1 MDLQIFY
8 LNMHNQISNVMDISK
23 SLIEEL
29 KLLIQLKENIGD
41 SKENSIKL
49 NRKYKDSVVMIENL
63 VIDLILIYQPWR
75 KNKQSLIFDM
85 DNVYDL
91 IEVNQMLDN
100 GEIKKHEFWFD
111 ITECF
116 GK

>member
-1 MDLQIFY
+1 
-8 LNMHNQISNVMDISK
+8 MHNQISNVMDISK
-23 SLIEEL
+23 SLIDEL

-49 NRKYKDSVVMIENL
+49 NRKYKDSFVMIENL
-63 VIDLILIYQPWR
+63 VIDLILIFKPWR
-75 KNKQSLIFDM
+75 KYKQSLIFDM

-116 GK
+116 YKT

>member
-1 MDLQIFY
+1 
-8 LNMHNQISNVMDISK
+8 MHNQISNVMDISK
-23 SLIEEL
+23 SLIDEL

-41 SKENSIKL
+41 SKENPIKL

-75 KNKQSLIFDM
+75 KNKQSLLFDM

-91 IEVNQMLDN
+91 IEVSQMLDN
-100 GEIKKHEFWFD
+100 GKMKKHEFWFD
-111 ITECF
+111 ITDCF
-116 GK
+116 

>member
-1 MDLQIFY
+1 MI
-8 LNMHNQISNVMDISK
+8 
-23 SLIEEL
+23 EL
-29 KLLIQLKENIGD
+29 KLLIQFKENIGD
-41 SKENSIKL
+41 SKENPIIL

-63 VIDLILIYQPWR
+63 VIDLILIYKPWR

-100 GEIKKHEFWFD
+100 GKMKKHEFWFD

-116 GK
+116 E

>member
-1 MDLQIFY
+1 
-8 LNMHNQISNVMDISK
+8 MHNQISNVMDITK
-23 SLIEEL
+23 SLIDEL

-63 VIDLILIYQPWR
+63 VIDLILVYQPWR

-85 DNVYDL
+85 DNVYDS

-100 GEIKKHEFWFD
+100 GKTKKHEFWFD

>member
-1 MDLQIFY
+1 
-8 LNMHNQISNVMDISK
+8 MHSQISNVMDISK

-63 VIDLILIYQPWR
+63 VIHLILIYQPWR

-111 ITECF
+111 ITACF

>member
-1 MDLQIFY
+1 
-8 LNMHNQISNVMDISK
+8 MHYQISNVMDISK

-63 VIDLILIYQPWR
+63 VIDLFLIYQPWR
-75 KNKQSLIFDM
+75 KNKQSLIFHM

-91 IEVNQMLDN
+91 IEVNQLLDN
-100 GEIKKHEFWFD
+100 GETKRHAFWFD

>member
-1 MDLQIFY
+1 
-8 LNMHNQISNVMDISK
+8 MHKQISNVMDISK
-23 SLIEEL
+23 SLIDEL

-63 VIDLILIYQPWR
+63 VIDLILVYQPWR

-85 DNVYDL
+85 DIVYDL
-91 IEVNQMLDN
+91 IEVNQILDN
-100 GEIKKHEFWFD
+100 GEIKKYEFWFD

>member
-1 MDLQIFY
+1 
-8 LNMHNQISNVMDISK
+8 MHNQISNVMDISK
-23 SLIEEL
+23 SLIDEL

-63 VIDLILIYQPWR
+63 VIDLILVYQPWR

-100 GEIKKHEFWFD
+100 GKMKKHEFWFD

-116 GK
+116 

>member
-1 MDLQIFY
+1 
-8 LNMHNQISNVMDISK
+8 MDISK
-23 SLIEEL
+23 SLIDEL

-63 VIDLILIYQPWR
+63 VIDLILVYQPWR

-85 DNVYDL
+85 DIVYDL
-91 IEVNQMLDN
+91 IEVNQILDN
-100 GEIKKHEFWFD
+100 GEIKKYEFWFD

>member
-1 MDLQIFY
+1 
-8 LNMHNQISNVMDISK
+8 MDISK
-23 SLIEEL
+23 SLIDEL

-63 VIDLILIYQPWR
+63 VIDLILVYQPWR

-100 GEIKKHEFWFD
+100 GKMKKHEFWFD